1 MTDQQLED
9 GIAAIKAMLAA
20 RDAGANATVIE
31 GTAET
36 DALPAPDAADK
47 PKRPNK
53 IMDAADT
60 ALGPKERKSRK
71 RVSSPG

>member
-1 MTDQQLED
+1 MTVGDQ
-9 GIAAIKAMLAA
+9 AK
-20 RDAGANATVIE
+20 VIE

-36 DALPAPDAADK
+36 ATLPVPDSDDK

-60 ALGPKERKSRK
+60 ALGPKERKPRGCLRAALDRTISAVRLSRK
-71 RVSSPG
+71 